1 MSAITEEDLLQSG
14 CMYNEETFLWFMG
27 LFDLDRKLNDDLFE
41 LPPPTRLPR
50 KPKKSH
56 DMVLSDYHP
65 IKIKKE

>member
-1 MSAITEEDLLQSG
+1 
-14 CMYNEETFLWFMG
+14 MYNEETFLWFMG

-50 KPKKSH
+50 KSKKSH
-56 DMVLSDYHP
+56 AMVLSDYHP